1 MAIDRN
7 IPLADYVKSGWV
19 AGLEETSVRSE
30 TINGNEAAIA
40 RAQAEGWRFDITVI
54 RAGGQVYRLLTAAPV
69 DSASLDS
76 VAHFVGSSF
85 KTLSA
90 SEKAALKPLRIRV
103 VTVQPGQNVASLA
116 AGMSGV
122 DKKLD
127 LFRVLNALPPG
138 GNVSTGDKVKII
150 SDR

>member
-1 MAIDRN
+1 M
-7 IPLADYVKSGWV
+7 
-19 AGLEETSVRSE
+19 
-30 TINGNEAAIA
+30 
-40 RAQAEGWRFDITVI
+40 I

>member
-1 MAIDRN
+1 MTHQDLR
-7 IPLADYVKSGWV
+7 
-19 AGLEETSVRSE
+19 R
-30 TINGNEAAIA
+30 
-40 RAQAEGWRFDITVI
+40 R
-54 RAGGQVYRLLTAAPV
+54 QVYWLLTAAPLAAA
-69 DSASLDS
+69 DLDS

-103 VTVQPGQNVASLA
+103 VTVQAGQTVGSLA
-116 AGMSGV
+116 ASMSGV

-138 GNVSTGDKVKII
+138 GGISAGDKVKII
-150 SDR
+150 TDR